1 MTRRPPSAAPPDAP
15 ARGAPA
21 LSRVEAARLRE
32 DLRARGLKVT
42 APRVA
47 VLHGLRGA
55 DVPVS
60 HGEMADR
67 FEDAGWDRAT
77 VYRNLLDLVKAG
89 LARRIDV
96 GDHVW
101 RFEALVP
108 GEGAAEHPHFL
119 CNECGAVQCLGEVRL
134 SLSGKEKGPK
144 ALRREHVEV
153 LLKGLCDRCI

>member
-1 MTRRPPSAAPPDAP
+1 M
-15 ARGAPA
+15 
-21 LSRVEAARLRE
+21 
-32 DLRARGLKVT
+32 
-42 APRVA
+42 
-47 VLHGLRGA
+47 LHGLRTS

-77 VYRNLLDLVKAG
+77 VYRNLLDRVKAG

-101 RFEALVP
+101 RFEAVAQE
-108 GEGAAEHPHFL
+108 EGAVEHPHFL

-134 SLSGKEKGPK
+134 SFSGKEKGPK

>member
-1 MTRRPPSAAPPDAP
+1 
-15 ARGAPA
+15 
-21 LSRVEAARLRE
+21 
-32 DLRARGLKVT
+32 
-42 APRVA
+42 
-47 VLHGLRGA
+47 
-55 DVPVS
+55 
-60 HGEMADR
+60 MADR

-101 RFEALVP
+101 RFEAVARE
-108 GEGAAEHPHFL
+108 EGAVEHPHFL

-134 SLSGKEKGPK
+134 SFSGKEKGPK